1 MVSFTARQA
10 QHQLRISA
18 RVKLISTFEQKTLE
32 STKAVS
38 YLDGTPLGLD
48 LGITN
53 LAVVNDNSIPTSAPR
68 GSISPSNAL
77 GELGIRVGKEELSMK
92 VSSWSKETKLLA
104 LTMESRTPFTLPHAL
119 MTKGSLKAR
128 TAIISTPFSF
138 SLGRFWM
145 YPGTWLAEQVGV
157 KAPGT
162 EKRTTFLS
170 AHSLEASYL
179 IGIPHEEGSLL
190 SSVHGMYL
198 LTFN

>member
-1 MVSFTARQA
+1 M
-10 QHQLRISA
+10 
-18 RVKLISTFEQKTLE
+18 
-32 STKAVS
+32 
-38 YLDGTPLGLD
+38 
-48 LGITN
+48 
-53 LAVVNDNSIPTSAPR
+53 VNDNSITTSAPR
-68 GSISPSNAL
+68 GGISPSNAL
-77 GELGIRVGKEELSMK
+77 GELGIRVGKEELLIK
-92 VSSWSKETKLLA
+92 VSGWSKVAKPLA

-119 MTKGSLKAR
+119 ITKGSLKAR

-190 SSVHGMYL
+190 SWVHGMYL
-198 LTFN
+198 LIFN